1 MVMKLQF
8 HLGLAKATSG
18 MVKNPSAYAFQ
29 TKMSSKVATDSA
41 VFGTHAIF
49 ERNRLGLG
57 RGGFL
62 EIEGSHGL
70 SLTPVQAE
78 GATGEFCRGT
88 SMAGSPRARIEN
100 LASPQI
106 MGYRDNPSNDSLAKG
121 DDDQVSFNARC

>member
-1 MVMKLQF
+1 MYVGEREITFQPCLTKTTGGMVMKLQF

-62 EIEGSHGL
+62 EIEQGKQGPWL
-70 SLTPVQAE
+70 
-78 GATGEFCRGT
+78 
-88 SMAGSPRARIEN
+88 
-100 LASPQI
+100 
-106 MGYRDNPSNDSLAKG
+106 
-121 DDDQVSFNARC
+121 